1 MERDL
6 SRDIDHVVAELQAR
20 CRPCAAAPPWRG
32 ALRHGPRAQEDIAR
46 SQRDKAEMQAVR
58 SRTPLLAGINQ
69 TSLPLSYPSHCS
81 HIPLIALISLSSL
94 FPWQAWESQ
103 AARMAE
109 YVARVESELVAARC
123 ALVPS
128 RPGGGGGGGVAAAV
142 AAAASGRLC
151 CSSARPPSLTPMPA
165 CRRWRG

>member
-94 FPWQAWESQ
+94 SYPSHRSSPGRRGRARRRGWRSTWRASRASSSPR
-103 AARMAE
+103 AARWCPA
-109 YVARVESELVAARC
+109 VRVVVVVVVLLLLSLLLQVAAC
-123 ALVPS
+123 
-128 RPGGGGGGGVAAAV
+128 VAAAP
-142 AAAASGRLC
+142 ARL
-151 CSSARPPSLTPMPA
+151 P
-165 CRRWRG
+165 